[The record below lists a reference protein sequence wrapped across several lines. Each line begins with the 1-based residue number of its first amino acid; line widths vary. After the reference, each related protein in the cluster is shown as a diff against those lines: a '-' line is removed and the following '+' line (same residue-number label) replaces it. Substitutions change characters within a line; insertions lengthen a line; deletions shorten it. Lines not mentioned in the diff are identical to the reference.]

1 LEADLLSGAD
11 TTAPT
16 DGTETPAADAPVD
29 GTEAPVD
36 ATSTDGTEAQGQEED
51 PLKAI
56 QKLTGKL
63 AQKMRDFE
71 ENISDK
77 DIKYTLN
84 SIISASDINK
94 LSDEDKGDI
103 IKKIEDK
110 DEEQT
115 TDNTELSEVEGDDE
129 NDSNFYDK
137 LLNDK
142 TVQHIIDMA
151 DLGFEVRHNPSE
163 IAFDFC
169 EAAYVFTH
177 DYNDNTDFIN
187 TLKTILRDNAF
198 KPKPTLNS
206 KDDLELFGDT
216 IYDALVKHDTEHTEN
231 NEVLRELDFNEPE
244 DTSRFTASGGQTVGE
259 NAINERLI
267 KILEQAR
274 NNVKNNLNNK

>member
-1 LEADLLSGAD
+1 MSGTD
-11 TTAPT
+11 TAAPT
-16 DGTETPAADAPVD
+16 DGTEAPVADATVDATTTD

-36 ATSTDGTEAQGQEED
+36 ATTTDGTETQGQEED

-63 AQKMRDFE
+63 SQKMRDFE
-71 ENISDK
+71 EKLADK

-94 LSDEDKGDI
+94 LSDEDKSDI

-110 DEEQT
+110 DEEQS

-129 NDSNFYDK
+129 NGSKFYDK
-137 LLNDK
+137 LLSDK

-151 DLGFEVRHNPSE
+151 DLGFETKHNPSE

-169 EAAYVFTH
+169 EAAYIFIH
-177 DYNDNTDFIN
+177 DYNDSTEFIN

-216 IYDALVKHDTEHTEN
+216 IYDALVKHEAIHTEN
-231 NEVLRELDFNEPE
+231 NEVLRELDFNALE

-259 NAINERLI
+259 NAINERLM

-274 NNVKNNLNNK
+274 NNVKNNLNK